1 MLAAERG
8 FGKGGVENQHT
19 APANRFPQGN
29 RVPLGG
35 VRSAGQSRA
44 PPRQTAS
51 RRGSYPAARGGAPVK
66 DLRTLIL
73 IAVLMAI
80 LAACSSPGT
89 APPTGPAGGQTIG
102 SETPAPTASD
112 SGGYGY

>member
-1 MLAAERG
+1 M
-8 FGKGGVENQHT
+8 
-19 APANRFPQGN
+19 
-29 RVPLGG
+29 
-35 VRSAGQSRA
+35 
-44 PPRQTAS
+44 
-51 RRGSYPAARGGAPVK
+51 K

-89 APPTGPAGGQTIG
+89 APPASPAGGQTIG